1 MTMIHIIDGAV
12 GGGYVYSKLVD
23 AGFNARVHAPPNPR
37 VRAAY
42 ATYPSL
48 SMGHSEKEIEHHISQ
63 VLGTYRGLFLISSYV
78 GSLIANNMIDMCG
91 QSENVITCDD
101 LKCGSIPVVASSIS
115 VNVYQNQRKLA
126 RIHHRLKHFDFDHE
140 FAIADQ
146 AVRFAAGD
154 EFAKHGAQQELNN
167 HAKFLSSPSLIV
179 AAHKLGVKGSMYH
192 NYAGLVQEFIE
203 KRQKQ

>member
-1 MTMIHIIDGAV
+1 MIVHIIDGSV
-12 GGGYVYSKLVD
+12 GGSYVYSKLAD
-23 AGFNARVHAPPNPR
+23 AGFKARIHAPPNPR
-37 VRAAY
+37 VRAVC

-48 SMGHSEKEIEHHISQ
+48 SMGHTVQEIERHISQ

-78 GSLIANNMIDMCG
+78 GSLIANGMIDMCG
-91 QSENVITCDD
+91 QSDNVITCDD
-101 LKCGSIPVVASSIS
+101 LKCGGIPVVASSIS
-115 VNVYQNQRKLA
+115 VNVYQNQRRLA
-126 RIHHRLKHFDFDHE
+126 RIHHRLKHFDVDHD
-140 FAIADQ
+140 FAIADH

-154 EFAKHGAQQELNN
+154 EYAKHDAKQELNN
-167 HAKFLSSPSLIV
+167 NAKFLSSPSLIV